1 MFNYFER
8 IIRIIYLEWKGS
20 PCFIEKEHPNEETL
34 VSFLEDKLPKL
45 DRDLIQEHL
54 LKCDICAE
62 YLGTQ
67 LKIEAHLSKDVP
79 LVLLERVRKMIDSDV
94 KDNILEIFLMLKE
107 KTLEIIQTSGD
118 VLVGQELIPAPVLR
132 SRQINEFKEEVSILK
147 DLKEF
152 RVLVKVE
159 NKGDKIFNLAVTIK
173 DKQGRQIDKT
183 LRITL
188 IKDGIELESYVSD
201 TGNIFFEN
209 ILPDNYKV
217 EVSQGSRILA
227 VINLKVKA

>member
-8 IIRIIYLEWKGS
+8 ITRIIYREWKGAS
-20 PCFIEKEHPNEETL
+20 RLTDKEHPDEEAL
-34 VSFLEDKLPKL
+34 VSFLEDKLPKI

-67 LKIEAHLSKDVP
+67 LKIETHLSKDVP

-94 KDNILEIFLMLKE
+94 KENILEIFLMLKE

-118 VLVGQELIPAPVLR
+118 VLLGQELIPAPVLR

-147 DLKEF
+147 DLKES
-152 RVLVKVE
+152 RVLAKVE
-159 NKGDKIFNLAVTIK
+159 NKGNRIFNLAVTIK

-183 LRITL
+183 LRMTL

-201 TGNIFFEN
+201 TGSILFEN
-209 ILPDNYKV
+209 ILPGNYKV
-217 EVSQGSRILA
+217 EVSQGARVLA